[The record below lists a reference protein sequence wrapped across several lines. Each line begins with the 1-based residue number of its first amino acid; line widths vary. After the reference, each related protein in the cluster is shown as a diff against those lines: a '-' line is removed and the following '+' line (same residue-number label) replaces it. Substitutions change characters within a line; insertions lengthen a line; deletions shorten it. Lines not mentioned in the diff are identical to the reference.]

1 MLNTEQIKKY
11 SIRTV
16 KINNKTGKKYEQEV
30 GKIIHNDGSIYLDLY
45 MFPDT
50 KFRIVEDIINE

>member
-1 MLNTEQIKKY
+1 MDKEIKTY
-11 SIRTV
+11 SIRTA
-16 KINNKTGKKYEQEV
+16 KFNIKTGKKYEQEI

-50 KFRIVEDIINE
+50 KFRIVEDIIN